1 MVDDAVLD
9 AICTVAALSRK
20 ASYLSMAGRKFK
32 LASHRQGID
41 RGNFCKK
48 SLIYSVVSVAFCEC
62 LNNMFIVKLLLI
74 CTLKLL

>member
-32 LASHRQGID
+32 LASHRQGIVAISV
-41 RGNFCKK
+41 K
-48 SLIYSVVSVAFCEC
+48 SR
-62 LNNMFIVKLLLI
+62 
-74 CTLKLL
+74 